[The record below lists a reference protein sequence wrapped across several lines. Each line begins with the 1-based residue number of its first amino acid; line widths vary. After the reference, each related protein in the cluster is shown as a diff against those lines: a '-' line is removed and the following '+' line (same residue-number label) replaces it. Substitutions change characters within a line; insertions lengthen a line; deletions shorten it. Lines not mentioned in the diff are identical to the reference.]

1 MNRYDERLDENGAG
15 PIEYLLFD
23 TASILFLIEDPQL
36 VKPIIATIFA
46 GVMKDSEDNKSTQS
60 MFNKTALVQ
69 TSINKILINMT
80 PYNRWQIQN
89 KVSLKLSSSSYH
101 LVYWQ

>member
-1 MNRYDERLDENGAG
+1 MNRYDERLDENGVG
-15 PIEYLLFD
+15 PIEYLLFNL
-23 TASILFLIEDPQL
+23 ASILFLIEDPQP
-36 VKPIIATIFA
+36 VKSIIATIFA

-89 KVSLKLSSSSYH
+89 KAYLNFSSSSYQ
-101 LVYWQ
+101 LIN

>member
-1 MNRYDERLDENGAG
+1 M
-15 PIEYLLFD
+15 LL
-23 TASILFLIEDPQL
+23 TEDSQH
-36 VKPIIATIFA
+36 VKRIIATIVGE
-46 GVMKDSEDNKSTQS
+46 GVGGGGGGGGGVIKDLENNKSTQS

-69 TSINKILINMT
+69 TSINKILINMI

-101 LVYWQ
+101 LVY